1 MSRAFPAGSWAVILA
16 AMPETWA
23 TLGVVLMGLGGV
35 VAGAAG
41 ISLPEGERLGA
52 LFALVVGGGVGVAVL
67 GLSALFDEHREPSE
81 FAFFLG
87 SLLGFLTVCVAVW
100 LVRRKVVGRG

>member
-1 MSRAFPAGSWAVILA
+1 MSRVFPAGSSAVILS

-23 TLGVVLMGLGGV
+23 TLGIMLMGLGGV

-41 ISLPEGERLGA
+41 IALPEGERLGA

-67 GLSALFDEHREPSE
+67 GFASLLDEHHEPSE
-81 FAFFLG
+81 FAFFLA

-100 LVRRKVVGRG
+100 LVRRKVAVRG

>member
-1 MSRAFPAGSWAVILA
+1 MTESWV
-16 AMPETWA
+16 
-23 TLGVVLMGLGGV
+23 TLGVMLMGLGGV

-41 ISLPEGERLGA
+41 IALPEGDRLGA

-67 GLSALFDEHREPSE
+67 GLASLIAENHEPSE

-100 LVRRKVVGRG
+100 LVRRKVAARG